1 VNDPY
6 HVVRFRTTATE
17 FHQRSVPDPAP
28 TELWWPEITAPALV
42 LGSSQPE
49 QDVDREAC
57 ERAGVAVVRRRSGG
71 GAVLLLPGEVTWLDV
86 IVPVGSAGWS
96 DDVHG
101 PMVWLGRH
109 LAAVLDELLDELL
122 GDPGD
127 EGPDEPTAGGRDVS
141 VHDGPMVTTSWSS
154 TVCFDGV
161 GAGEV
166 LLGGR
171 KLVGISQRRTRH
183 AARLQCCWY
192 SRHDPARLVELLAP
206 RARPTVTDLR
216 PVATVPPAIADAM
229 PTALAARLA

>member
-1 VNDPY
+1 VNAPY
-6 HVVRFRTTATE
+6 ELVRTRTAASE
-17 FHQRSVPDPAP
+17 FHARSVPDPAP
-28 TELWWPEITAPALV
+28 NELWWPEITAPALV

-86 IVPVGSAGWS
+86 IVPLGSAGWS

-101 PMVWLGRH
+101 PMIWLGHH
-109 LAAVLDELLDELL
+109 LAAVVDELLD
-122 GDPGD
+122 DPLDGGAD
-127 EGPDEPTAGGRDVS
+127 NPADGGRVIS
-141 VHDGPMVTTSWSS
+141 VHDGPMLTTRWSS
-154 TVCFDGV
+154 TVCFDGI

-171 KLVGISQRRTRH
+171 KLVGISQRRTRQ

-192 SRHDPARLVELLAP
+192 SHHDPGRLVELLAP
-206 RARPTVTDLR
+206 ASRPAVTDLR
-216 PVATVPPAIADAM
+216 PVATVALVIADAI
-229 PTALAARLA
+229 PPALAARLA